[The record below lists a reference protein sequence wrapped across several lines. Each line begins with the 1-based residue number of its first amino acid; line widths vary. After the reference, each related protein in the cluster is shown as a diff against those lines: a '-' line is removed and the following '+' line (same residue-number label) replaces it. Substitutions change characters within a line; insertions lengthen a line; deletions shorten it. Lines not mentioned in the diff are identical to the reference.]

1 LRRQRC
7 FFFTFTFSISVDKH
21 GDLEKVDTLR
31 GGDHVCSG
39 GGCQKQSHGAGDD
52 GWLGLD
58 MLSMSWFSRGAWWD
72 VDRMEENESGLSLL
86 RVTD

>member
-1 LRRQRC
+1 
-7 FFFTFTFSISVDKH
+7 
-21 GDLEKVDTLR
+21 
-31 GGDHVCSG
+31 VCSG